1 MVNHEER
8 KPLDLWSLR
17 TFRSKNFSLF
27 IFHLYLKN
35 MEIKGLDYNTQR
47 KKLIMPEYGREIQ
60 KMVDLAISLPTK
72 EERMKCAQ
80 AIIHQMENKTSQLRD
95 SSNYQQ
101 TLWDHLYLMSQKQ
114 LDIDWPFDVTSAEKI
129 LSKPQPMQHP
139 TASPKSQ
146 VRHYGRL
153 MMEMFEKLKTMPAG
167 EERDELV
174 RITANQMKRDLAAW
188 GHGSMDDEKVADDL
202 ARFTDGKIQLDLQS
216 FRFERVA
223 PYAQNEGKKGKRK
236 K

>member
-153 MMEMFEKLKTMPAG
+153 MMEMFEKLKDMPAG